1 MAAGLAYLMRSMI
14 LEKKPLEKPI
24 EPLEKKPQQSA
35 STSLCACCFK
45 EAQAAFIF
53 WKQFYSHEDG
63 IN

>member
-14 LEKKPLEKPI
+14 LEKRPLEK
-24 EPLEKKPQQSA
+24 PLEKKPQQSA

-45 EAQAAFIF
+45 EAKAAFIF
-53 WKQFYSHEDG
+53 WKQFYSHENG

>member
-14 LEKKPLEKPI
+14 LDKKPLEKP
-24 EPLEKKPQQSA
+24 LEKPPQQSA

-45 EAQAAFIF
+45 EAKAAFIF
-53 WKQFYSHEDG
+53 WEQFHSHEDG

>member
-14 LEKKPLEKPI
+14 LEKKPL

-53 WKQFYSHEDG
+53 WKQFYSHKDG

>member
-1 MAAGLAYLMRSMI
+1 MAAGLANLMRSMI
-14 LEKKPLEKPI
+14 LDKKAIEKPLDSTEKS
-24 EPLEKKPQQSA
+24 QQSA

-45 EAQAAFIF
+45 EAKAAFIF